1 MCRHRHAFVG
11 MNVVLP
17 EADLLALWEGC
28 NGARFRPEPHFSE
41 FQLELIKKAWPEL
54 HFSEFQFQLELMA
67 GTGTLLFSYTVQSKR
82 FGV

>member
-1 MCRHRHAFVG
+1 MGGVQQSSVPAGTPFPAG
-11 MNVVLP
+11 TP
-17 EADLLALWEGC
+17 T
-28 NGARFRPEPHFSE
+28 E